1 MSLLILGDAA
11 WHLSN
16 AHPCQSK
23 IWLFLV
29 DFKMYDIKFLQ
40 TSSWNNL
47 HPHQVIGTAALVKE
61 IDCLTATVD
70 DILKVRSDI
79 SSSITLENTRFCGF
93 GGWFDVHFRVSWY
106 LVSVFVM
113 HPRTPNHLQDNIIL
127 YFLSFWW
134 CTREGGRTQLRKR
147 LSWQL
152 PQALIMGHI
161 GANRYESLIPLNF
174 NSFLNIWKKK
184 LFDEVGS
191 FRKIGDIFL
200 GVKTKP

>member
-1 MSLLILGDAA
+1 MGDAA

-16 AHPCQSK
+16 AHLCQSK
-23 IWLFLV
+23 IWFFLV
-29 DFKMYDIKFLQ
+29 DFKMYDITFLQ

-70 DILKVRSDI
+70 DILKVRSNI

-93 GGWFDVHFRVSWY
+93 GGWFDVHFRVSWS

-113 HPRTPNHLQDNIIL
+113 HPRTPNHLQVNIIL
-127 YFLSFWW
+127 CFLSFWW

-161 GANRYESLIPLNF
+161 GANRYEQPIAKKNGLLPLNF

-184 LFDEVGS
+184 IIWWIYF
-191 FRKIGDIFL
+191 F
-200 GVKTKP
+200 

>member
-1 MSLLILGDAA
+1 
-11 WHLSN
+11 
-16 AHPCQSK
+16 
-23 IWLFLV
+23 
-29 DFKMYDIKFLQ
+29 MYDIKFLQ

-70 DILKVRSDI
+70 DILKVRSNI

-93 GGWFDVHFRVSWY
+93 GGWFDVHFRVSWS

-113 HPRTPNHLQDNIIL
+113 HPRTPNHLQVNIIL
-127 YFLSFWW
+127 CFLSFWW

-161 GANRYESLIPLNF
+161 GANRYEQPIAKKNGLLPLIF

-184 LFDEVGS
+184 KNYLMKLFLLGKFWIFFWVSKQSPSGPFFARS
-191 FRKIGDIFL
+191 TVIWSTLLLVFR
-200 GVKTKP
+200 